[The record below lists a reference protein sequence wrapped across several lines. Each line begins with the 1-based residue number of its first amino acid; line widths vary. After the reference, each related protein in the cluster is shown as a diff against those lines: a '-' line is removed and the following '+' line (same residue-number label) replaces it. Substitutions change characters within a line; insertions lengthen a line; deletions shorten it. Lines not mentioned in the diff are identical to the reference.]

1 MNPSDKKNS
10 SARSKQKIVPCEF
23 KKKTCPTPQIK
34 RLSAVRVSQL
44 SVTYMSYSSP
54 ANSVTWLITSELI
67 YLRDLG

>member
-1 MNPSDKKNS
+1 MNPSDKKKNQPGPNKKLSRVNS
-10 SARSKQKIVPCEF
+10 
-23 KKKTCPTPQIK
+23 KKTCPTPQIK

-44 SVTYMSYSSP
+44 SVTYMSYSNP